1 MAKKAITI
9 NKLIFFFKRQ
19 IWRHSYVRFKD
30 NPLIY
35 IAQRLYLVFNGLF
48 VERHWGYA
56 AQLTYNTL
64 MALVPMFAAILA
76 IARGFGFED
85 YIVEWCRQLFANQ
98 PNTAKV
104 VLNLAK
110 SYINYTH
117 TGVILGISLV
127 WMLYSV
133 ISLFNNIE
141 AVFNGIWGVKKER
154 SMGRAITDYVS
165 ILIFLPLTLILLS
178 GLSIFFQSI
187 IGHLPEFQL
196 LTPILQELISF
207 MLPLSI
213 LTLLFISMYTLLPN
227 TKVRVSMIFIPALMA
242 AFSIIIIQSIYIHCQ
257 VFFASYNLIYGSLAA
272 LPLLMLWLQLSW
284 YICIGFAELGRA
296 NQELTDGRY
305 IGEMRKDSPREKLR
319 KACVI
324 MSIMG
329 RRQMN
334 AEGPTDAQLLQQ
346 LTSYTYTQI
355 MRSINDLIKAK
366 LITKTLNENNIEVF
380 TLNHDS
386 SKLTMGFIIR
396 SLLGAKARQRKSNT
410 SLHIND
416 NEETLLNK
424 HFDNYIKSI
433 DNIAVTKLTNKK
445 DY

>member
-141 AVFNGIWGVKKER
+141 AVFNGIW
-154 SMGRAITDYVS
+154 
-165 ILIFLPLTLILLS
+165 
-178 GLSIFFQSI
+178 
-187 IGHLPEFQL
+187 
-196 LTPILQELISF
+196 
-207 MLPLSI
+207 
-213 LTLLFISMYTLLPN
+213 
-227 TKVRVSMIFIPALMA
+227 
-242 AFSIIIIQSIYIHCQ
+242 
-257 VFFASYNLIYGSLAA
+257 
-272 LPLLMLWLQLSW
+272 
-284 YICIGFAELGRA
+284 
-296 NQELTDGRY
+296 
-305 IGEMRKDSPREKLR
+305 
-319 KACVI
+319 
-324 MSIMG
+324 
-329 RRQMN
+329 
-334 AEGPTDAQLLQQ
+334 
-346 LTSYTYTQI
+346 
-355 MRSINDLIKAK
+355 
-366 LITKTLNENNIEVF
+366 
-380 TLNHDS
+380 
-386 SKLTMGFIIR
+386 
-396 SLLGAKARQRKSNT
+396 
-410 SLHIND
+410 
-416 NEETLLNK
+416 
-424 HFDNYIKSI
+424 
-433 DNIAVTKLTNKK
+433 
-445 DY
+445 